1 MTESG
6 RHQLKGDIM
15 AIVHIPALLH
25 SLTGDVRKLEV
36 EGRTVGDLIDQLE
49 LLYPG
54 IRDRLVEN
62 GHLRSGLA
70 IFVDGM
76 VRREALEY
84 EVPPGSEVLF
94 VPAVAGG

>member
-1 MTESG
+1 
-6 RHQLKGDIM
+6 M

-54 IRDRLVEN
+54 IRNRLVEN

-84 EVPPGSEVLF
+84 KVPPGSEVLF

>member
-1 MTESG
+1 
-6 RHQLKGDIM
+6 M
-15 AIVHIPALLH
+15 AIVHIPALLP

>member
-1 MTESG
+1 
-6 RHQLKGDIM
+6 M

-36 EGRTVGDLIDQLE
+36 EGRTVGDMIDQLE

-76 VRREALEY
+76 VRREALEF
-84 EVPPGSEVLF
+84 EVPPESEVLF

>member
-1 MTESG
+1 LTG
-6 RHQLKGDIM
+6 NGWQQLKGDIM

>member
-1 MTESG
+1 
-6 RHQLKGDIM
+6 M

-25 SLTGDVRKLEV
+25 SLTGDVRKQEI
-36 EGRTVGDLIDQLE
+36 EGRTVGELLAQLE

-54 IRDRLVEN
+54 IWDRLVEN

-76 VRREALEY
+76 VRREALEF
-84 EVPPGSEVLF
+84 EVSSGSEVLF
-94 VPAVAGG
+94 IPAVAGGRRENVFSR